1 MSKKSNGKSS
11 GKTNRG
17 KEKGPSPASDKPA
30 GHISETGNENG
41 AVNGA
46 DNDDGETGK
55 VNDENSNGENS
66 QAKLVCINAEEE
78 RKSTSIRTKLGSI
91 KGEMKTVNRLHFIR
105 NNPCHTQR
113 FYHEFI
119 EAIGGYDEWQKLR
132 PEIRSAW
139 NAAAGSFDKQYG
151 LIKAWSAEEV
161 NTAGWFKKESPCEK
175 PDVEALNKTA
185 DELKKLAD
193 RLEKL
198 LKSAVAAKVD
208 ADTLTRSTVKK
219 LSELAAEMSET
230 AEGLVP
236 KQADSKKP
244 KQKN

>member
-1 MSKKSNGKSS
+1 MSKKSNGKSI
-11 GKTNRG
+11 GNTNRV
-17 KEKGPSPASDKPA
+17 KKKGSSPASDKPA
-30 GHISETGNENG
+30 E
-41 AVNGA
+41 
-46 DNDDGETGK
+46 
-55 VNDENSNGENS
+55 
-66 QAKLVCINAEEE
+66 
-78 RKSTSIRTKLGSI
+78 IRTKLGSI
-91 KGEMKTVNRLHFIR
+91 KGEMQTVSFRLHFTR

-161 NTAGWFKKESPCEK
+161 NTSGWFKKESPCEK
-175 PDVEALNKTA
+175 TDVEALNNTA
-185 DELKKLAD
+185 NELRELAD